1 MKFFMHIEALIATLN
16 QHTLF
21 RLLAI
26 GTPTSVALAGELNTA
41 YLSTF
46 KNCLASS
53 HNPYGA
59 LTIKPSRRITCRLIG
74 IF

>member
-1 MKFFMHIEALIATLN
+1 MQLVGQFLMQFNK
-16 QHTLF
+16 HTLF

-26 GTPTSVALAGELNTA
+26 GTPTSVALAGELNTS

-53 HNPYGA
+53 HNPMGHSQLSPQGESNA
-59 LTIKPSRRITCRLIG
+59 D
-74 IF
+74 